1 MVARVSKLVVVVMR
15 RRSNMGLTLGGC
27 ARAINGDCIALW
39 RLFGGSEGISTCVA
53 TVGLTVREAG
63 VGLICLCASLCGI
76 GEDGLEMYSFS
87 DLPVELEAT
96 LEFSAR
102 ACVVEL
108 LINVGDSGGA
118 VLVTVLMSIV
128 FDVAPNSGG
137 ILDDRKT
144 FS

>member
-1 MVARVSKLVVVVMR
+1 MWYWGRW
-15 RRSNMGLTLGGC
+15 LGNVFVFGF
-27 ARAINGDCIALW
+27 ASRTRGDLGILETINSL
-39 RLFGGSEGISTCVA
+39 E
-53 TVGLTVREAG
+53 
-63 VGLICLCASLCGI
+63 LCETKKKI
-76 GEDGLEMYSFS
+76 KNRI
-87 DLPVELEAT
+87 T
-96 LEFSAR
+96 SAR

-128 FDVAPNSGG
+128 FDVTPNSGG

>member
-1 MVARVSKLVVVVMR
+1 MNVIPTPEKIKNRI
-15 RRSNMGLTLGGC
+15 T
-27 ARAINGDCIALW
+27 
-39 RLFGGSEGISTCVA
+39 
-53 TVGLTVREAG
+53 
-63 VGLICLCASLCGI
+63 
-76 GEDGLEMYSFS
+76 
-87 DLPVELEAT
+87 
-96 LEFSAR
+96 SAR

-128 FDVAPNSGG
+128 FDVTPNSGG